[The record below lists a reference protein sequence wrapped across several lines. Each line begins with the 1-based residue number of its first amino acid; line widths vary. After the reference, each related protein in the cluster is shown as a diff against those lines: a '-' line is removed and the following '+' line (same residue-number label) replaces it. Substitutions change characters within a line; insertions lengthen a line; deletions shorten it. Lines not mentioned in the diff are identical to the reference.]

1 MQESQLR
8 LAVFCMAPKDS
19 ETSAPRVRAFTLIEL
34 LVVIAIIAILA
45 AMLLPALNKAKA
57 KAQGISCLNNLKQMG
72 LAWVIY
78 AHDNNDRIAPNN
90 GNDTSGYVPG
100 VTPFYPRTWCAG
112 WLDFVNSP
120 DNTNVLYLMR
130 SHLYPNLNSLKV
142 WHCPADQ
149 SITRNGGVPQPRV
162 RSMSMN
168 CWMNSQDP
176 WNGASQYKILRRMS
190 DFTDPGPAKTW
201 LLIDERQ
208 ESINDGYFV
217 VTMNQRGSGC
227 FIVDY
232 PAFYHNGSAGLNFA
246 DGHSEIHKWR
256 DPRTTPPMQANT
268 TMPLNVPSANNQDV
282 AWLQERST
290 GLK

>member
-1 MQESQLR
+1 MFQPSLR
-8 LAVFCMAPKDS
+8 
-19 ETSAPRVRAFTLIEL
+19 RVRHHSGFTLIEL

-45 AMLLPALNKAKA
+45 AMLLPALNKAKT

-72 LAWVIY
+72 LAWVVY
-78 AHDNNDRIAPNN
+78 AQDNNDRIPPNN
-90 GNDTSGYVPG
+90 GNDQGGFITG

-112 WLDFVNSP
+112 WLEFNGTP

-130 SHLYPNLNSLKV
+130 SHLYPTLNSLAV
-142 WHCPADQ
+142 WRCPADQ
-149 SITRNGGVPQPRV
+149 STSRHGGVLYPRV

-168 CWMNSQDP
+168 NWMNSQDP

-208 ESINDGYFV
+208 ESINDGFFV
-217 VTMNQRGSGC
+217 VTMNQRGAGC
-227 FIVDY
+227 YIVDY
-232 PAFYHNGSAGLNFA
+232 PAFYHNGAAGLNFA

-256 DPRTTPPMQANT
+256 DPRTTPPMKPNT
-268 TMPLNVPSANNQDV
+268 NIPLNVPSANNQDV
-282 AWLQERST
+282 AWLQERTT